1 MVPRG
6 QDDGSRALFAVAS
19 EDPFDVAPAVRTV
32 TFRAPEGRKITAFGG
47 NGPVALT
54 PEADGTF
61 TLPLSENAAGMLIST
76 INKDKGHDSF

>member
-19 EDPFDVAPAVRTV
+19 GDPFDVAPAVRTV
-32 TFRAPEGRKITAFGG
+32 TFRAPEGRKIAAFGG

-54 PEADGTF
+54 QEADGTF
-61 TLPLSENAAGMLIST
+61 TLPISENAAVILIST
-76 INKDKGHDSF
+76 INEDKG